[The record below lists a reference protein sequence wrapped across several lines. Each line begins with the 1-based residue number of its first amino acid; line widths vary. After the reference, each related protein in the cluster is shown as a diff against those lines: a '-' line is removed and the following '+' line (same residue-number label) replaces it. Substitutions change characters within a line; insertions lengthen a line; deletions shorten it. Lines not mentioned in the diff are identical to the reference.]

1 MPVYVLLCSTALP
14 LLGTPAIIPGPG
26 FLSNTALLL
35 WFTNSTPDST
45 LIRTLIPLVIA
56 SGSSP
61 SLLSV
66 SSAIYVIVACGTLC
80 ALKPV
85 CFPWPRF
92 ASLLLAFAGFPSIQ
106 GTFPISHLCT
116 YLFIGQYH
124 LYNIAHH
131 IKTYYVAMYKSPR
144 AYAIIH
150 TRICPFSHHCR
161 LATSDMCGCSY
172 FG

>member
-1 MPVYVLLCSTALP
+1 MPDNPIL
-14 LLGTPAIIPGPG
+14 PGPG

-35 WFTNSTPDST
+35 WFTNLTPDST
-45 LIRTLIPLVIA
+45 LIRTLIPPCHCFGIITLIA
-56 SGSSP
+56 FGFLYVLHHLPHSSWY
-61 SLLSV
+61 SLRPQACTLSV
-66 SSAIYVIVACGTLC
+66 AKIRI
-80 ALKPV
+80 
-85 CFPWPRF
+85 
-92 ASLLLAFAGFPSIQ
+92 AFACIRSNLGFPSIQ
-106 GTFPISHLCT
+106 GTFPISLLCT

-150 TRICPFSHHCR
+150 SRICPFSPCCR